1 MSSRRFGLLAL
12 CITAVLT
19 LVLPGCGGDDGTA
32 ADDEDRSVEGG
43 TGSPEEGTDEGE
55 AEGHD
60 EPEYDGLPADL
71 TPDEVCDLLDEATI
85 SEHLEAEV
93 TNVTP
98 GTRQPDCQWMYQLED
113 GPATNLQVQVMSME
127 QTEDRV
133 GSEALEWAL
142 DRAPGDVDIVEVP
155 TLEVP
160 SASYE
165 FGVSTVYFAVDPVG
179 RLFSVSVHSDSP
191 EAGRLAL
198 VDKVLDALSASH
210 S

>member
-1 MSSRRFGLLAL
+1 MRGWRVGLLRGA
-12 CITAVLT
+12 
-19 LVLPGCGGDDGTA
+19 
-32 ADDEDRSVEGG
+32 
-43 TGSPEEGTDEGE
+43 GSPQESAGEGE
-55 AEGHD
+55 PEDHV
-60 EPEYDGLPADL
+60 EPEYDGLPTDL
-71 TPDEVCDLLDEATI
+71 TSDEVCALLDEATI
-85 SEHLEAEV
+85 SKHLEAEI
-93 TNVTP
+93 TSVTP
-98 GTRQPDCQWMYQLED
+98 GTMQPDCLWMYKLEG